1 MQGNWCRAENQQ
13 HIYWSVERIS
23 THALHRH
30 AATCKDGTTSQHACR
45 VPYHKQG
52 QSSVGAPSAALGRHQ
67 ALQVGVPLQAFQQ
80 PRARGQPPPH
90 ASEDKGHQ

>member
-1 MQGNWCRAENQQ
+1 MQGDWCRAENQP
-13 HIYWSVERIS
+13 HINWSDECIR

-30 AATCKDGTTSQHACR
+30 AATHQNGTTSQHARR

-67 ALQVGVPLQAFQQ
+67 ALQVGVPLQALQQ